1 MAILEQCDGG
11 PMLRVPELALGDLE
25 RDVLDALWKNGELSP
40 VSVHQLVGEP
50 RNVSVN
56 TVASALKRLHQK
68 GLLHREKVSHSYVY
82 SPAISR
88 ADLQKLL
95 IGEIA
100 NQFDD
105 QYSSSFFA
113 AFLDLAEEQGEDS
126 LRMLEEMI
134 AQRLEGGEE

>member
-1 MAILEQCDGG
+1 
-11 PMLRVPELALGDLE
+11 MLRVPELALGDLE

-68 GLLHREKVSHSYVY
+68 GLLHREKISHSYVY